1 MKKGQISGTMM
12 IWIYRMILL
21 VIVFF
26 FIYIIIN
33 INLARS
39 VKINDIDANI
49 LETRL
54 LYGPKCIAY
63 NDGRVNPGILDVTK
77 ISEDQL
83 NSCTS
88 FKNQDIQG
96 YNLTIFDE
104 SSNVVKNVTINHD
117 IYDLNFACKIKSK
130 IRCNNFKEYIL
141 YYDGNKIKNGVL
153 FLNVVTRD
161 E

>member
-1 MKKGQISGTMM
+1 MKKGQISGVVM
-12 IWIYRMILL
+12 IWLYRMIFL
-21 VIVFF
+21 VIIFF

-63 NDGRVNPGILDVTK
+63 DNGRINPGILDLIK
-77 ISEDQL
+77 IGETQL
-83 NSCTS
+83 NLCTN
-88 FKNQDIQG
+88 FKNSNIQG
-96 YNLTIFDE
+96 YNLTIFNE
-104 SSNVVKNVTINHD
+104 SSDVVKQTIINHD

-141 YYDGNKIKNGVL
+141 YYDGNQIKNGIL
-153 FLNVVTRD
+153 ILNVVTKD